1 MNFQFYL
8 EKLNASQQFKEFM
21 KENPDAF
28 LCSGF
33 FSIDKQNADGGNSQ
47 QHLDYYVPSLKK
59 MFSFKLEDECK
70 MIPLEGPSESVE
82 KVSENADFNFEEVE
96 KLIVESMKENNV
108 DNKLQKIF
116 LSLQAKDKKNF
127 LICTVFVSSLAL
139 VRVDIDP
146 EKMEVISFDKK
157 SFFDMIKIKK
167 KGRD

>member
-8 EKLNASQQFKEFM
+8 EKLSGSDYFKEFM
-21 KENPDAF
+21 KDNPDAF

-33 FSIDKQNADGGNSQ
+33 FSIDKQGKDNQ
-47 QHLDYYVPSLKK
+47 QHLDYYAPSLKK
-59 MFSFKLEDECK
+59 MFSFKIEDECK
-70 MIPLEGPSESVE
+70 KVLLETPGESAEKISETV
-82 KVSENADFNFEEVE
+82 DFNFEEVE
-96 KLIVESMKENNV
+96 KLIVESMKEKNV